1 MRIGVISDSHG
12 DKNAVEKAV
21 KQMAGVDAIF
31 HLGDYAK
38 DGELIK
44 KLHPGQLYVV
54 SGNCDFFTDADTPS
68 ELLLEME
75 GKRVFVT
82 HGHKY
87 GVKDGLNKLYYKGQE
102 LGADIV
108 LFGHTHSSQ
117 VVRVEEMVLFNP
129 GSVSRPRN
137 TKRPTYG
144 IIEISNGNIKPVII
158 EFRP

>member
-1 MRIGVISDSHG
+1 MKIGIISDSHG
-12 DKNAVEKAV
+12 DNNAVEKAV
-21 KQMAGVDAIF
+21 KLMAGVDAII

-38 DGELIK
+38 DGKYIR

-68 ELLLEME
+68 ELVLEME
-75 GKRVFVT
+75 GKKVFVT

-87 GVKDGLNKLYYKGQE
+87 RVKDGLNTLYYRVLE
-102 LGADIV
+102 LDADIV

-117 VVRVEEMVLFNP
+117 IVKVEGMVFLNP

-144 IIEISNGNIKPVII
+144 IIEISKGNIKPEIK
-158 EFRP
+158 EF

>member
-1 MRIGVISDSHG
+1 MKIGIISDSHG
-12 DKNAVEKAV
+12 DNSAVEMAV
-21 KQMAGVDAIF
+21 KHMTGVDAII
-31 HLGDYAK
+31 HLGDYAR
-38 DGELIK
+38 DGKYIK
-44 KLHPGQLYVV
+44 KLYPGQLYVV

-68 ELLLEME
+68 ELVLEME
-75 GKRVFVT
+75 GKRFLVT

-87 GVKDGLNKLYYKGQE
+87 RVKDGLNTLYYKGQE

-117 VVRVEEMVLFNP
+117 IVGVGGMVLLNP

-144 IIEISNGNIKPVII
+144 IIEISKGNIKPEIN
-158 EFRP
+158 EF

>member
-1 MRIGVISDSHG
+1 MKIGIISDSHG

-21 KQMAGVDAIF
+21 KQMTGVDAIF

-38 DGELIK
+38 DGKYIK

-54 SGNCDFFTDADTPS
+54 SGNCDFFTDADTPT
-68 ELLLEME
+68 ELVLEME
-75 GKRVFVT
+75 GKKVLVT

-87 GVKDGLNKLYYKGQE
+87 SVKDGLNTLYYKGQE

-108 LFGHTHSSQ
+108 LFGHTHNSQ
-117 VVRVEEMVLFNP
+117 IVRVGGMVLLNP

-144 IIEISNGNIKPVII
+144 IIEISKGNINPEIN
-158 EFRP
+158 EF